1 MDIIHKAGM
10 RKFQLVLTN
19 EEGYDIALQRTLGQR
34 KCLLLLGVRL
44 KSPNSKVPINS
55 GKRMLAP
62 LGVGFAVVLVQ
73 VFGDT
78 EA

>member
-1 MDIIHKAGM
+1 MDIVHETEM
-10 RKFQLVLTN
+10 RESQLVLTN
-19 EEGYDIALQRTLGQR
+19 EFEYDIALQRTLGQR